1 MDMNTKNGPKRAACF
16 LDKGGT
22 GKTTSTAH
30 LAVAAH
36 RLGHEVLLIDLA
48 GKQGDLSKQ
57 FGLWDDVQEDIA
69 NDNAFP
75 NIDTVFKEEWSQVVD
90 LVGGDKAA
98 VDELTYETGEGPDL
112 IPAHPAL
119 DGLEAEL
126 NNIADVQDRYTR
138 LQTFLDEYVDPLQYD
153 LVLLDLPGNTNNV
166 AYNGLVAA
174 GNVIAAVEMG
184 PYEFEQAEQLFQDV
198 ESLADTL
205 DREISVVMLLAN
217 KVEQRTKLSDAYEDR
232 YDEQYGDVMASEA
245 IPRSQDI
252 RNATER
258 GGTAFTLEEPSS
270 TAQRARDAF
279 EANAAELLNRL

>member
-1 MDMNTKNGPKRAACF
+1 
-16 LDKGGT
+16 
-22 GKTTSTAH
+22 
-30 LAVAAH
+30 
-36 RLGHEVLLIDLA
+36 
-48 GKQGDLSKQ
+48 
-57 FGLWDDVQEDIA
+57 
-69 NDNAFP
+69 
-75 NIDTVFKEEWSQVVD
+75 
-90 LVGGDKAA
+90 
-98 VDELTYETGEGPDL
+98 
-112 IPAHPAL
+112 
-119 DGLEAEL
+119 
-126 NNIADVQDRYTR
+126 
-138 LQTFLDEYVDPLQYD
+138 
-153 LVLLDLPGNTNNV
+153 
-166 AYNGLVAA
+166 
-174 GNVIAAVEMG
+174 
-184 PYEFEQAEQLFQDV
+184 LFQDV